1 MDLAQGA
8 MAVAVGAALMGI
20 NTAFLLD
27 KKAKDIERLYKCVD
41 RLTWMIKD
49 MDPQFAE
56 ERAIYADVSEDGGVD
71 GWAIIQI
78 EKRKKAEG
86 KPLYFDPLLPEDNR

>member
-8 MAVAVGAALMGI
+8 MAVAVGAALMAI
-20 NTAFLLD
+20 NSAFLLD
-27 KKAKDIERLYKCVD
+27 KKTKDIDRLYKCVD
-41 RLTWMIKD
+41 RLTSMIKD

-56 ERAIYADVSEDGGVD
+56 ERAIYADVSPDGGVD

-78 EKRKKAEG
+78 EKRKRAEG
-86 KPLYFDPLLPEDNR
+86 KPLYFDPLLPDSEL